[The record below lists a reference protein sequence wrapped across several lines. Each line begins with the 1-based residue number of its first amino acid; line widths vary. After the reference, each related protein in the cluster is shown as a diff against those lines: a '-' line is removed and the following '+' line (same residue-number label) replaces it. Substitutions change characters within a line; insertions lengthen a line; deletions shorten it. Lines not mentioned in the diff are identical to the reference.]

1 MITLKKIT
9 LVLILI
15 TIFTRTIGVFAYS
28 FPESSIIMEEQTGRI
43 LYEKN
48 SHKKMLIASTTKIM
62 TAIITIENTKLTEN
76 VKVGKEILKMY
87 GTNIYIDVGE
97 EISIEALLYG
107 LMLRSGNDAAVTLA
121 NYVAGTEEKFVQ
133 LMNEKAKTIG
143 MNNTVFN
150 NPHGLD
156 DDTKNYSTAYD
167 MALLSIYA
175 NKNPIYKKITKT
187 KKITIKSNYKTYLWY
202 NRNKLLQQY
211 EYCTGGK
218 NGYTPSAGKT
228 LVTTASKD
236 LLFLTIV
243 TLNDSDSYKT
253 HMNLYEEYFN
263 KYKNYTIVKKGKR
276 YKKGNKIYVTSE
288 TFSYPM
294 TKEEKKHLYIEITGK
309 NQKYITIKLYEKI
322 IGKIKLNKLEQKK
335 EAKTLLEKFSYLF
348 DNLKKFILGRQNNL
362 NPGPLV
368 PKPLE
373 INNSESSSL

>member
-1 MITLKKIT
+1 MKKIT

-15 TIFTRTIGVFAYS
+15 IIFTRTIGVFAYS

-107 LMLRSGNDAAVTLA
+107 LMLRSGNDAAVALA

-263 KYKNYTIVKKGKR
+263 KYKNYTIVKKGKH
-276 YKKGNKIYVTSE
+276 YKKGNKIYVASE